1 MGGLPLFKGTRIL
14 LHLFEKSGKRVIPFI
29 MPQAQP
35 PIRARLSITNVE
47 MLVFDLCGLAE
58 FAIAQ
63 KDFSIFDFNT
73 QYY

>member
-14 LHLFEKSGKRVIPFI
+14 LHLFEKSGKEVIPFS

-63 KDFSIFDFNT
+63 KRFINF
-73 QYY
+73 